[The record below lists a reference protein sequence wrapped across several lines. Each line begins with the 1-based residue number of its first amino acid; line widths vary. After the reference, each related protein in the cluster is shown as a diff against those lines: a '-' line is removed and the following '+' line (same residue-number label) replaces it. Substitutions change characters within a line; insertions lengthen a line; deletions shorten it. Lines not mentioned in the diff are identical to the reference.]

1 MQNERHQEE
10 SGGPN
15 ASEDSLEESI
25 KRVERLGKELEEGEE
40 EVSDQEETEVKRYN
54 ISVEDAKRR
63 VAENKDYLSSIA
75 NTPFSNALPQSHLE
89 RHQAYLL
96 FGGGY
101 LHSFKRLETVL
112 LGMTCFP
119 FSVIDAIIHFL
130 HNLFKRKPVKR
141 APGAKIEFQPLLS
154 ATPVYGDYD
163 LPKHIPGP
171 HMYVSHVLV
180 HEAVTKLIMELEG
193 CDYLTATGIGMD
205 MDTPTR
211 TPYGQ
216 SWQELVDEKQRRVQ
230 ENKANK
236 RKQKQPRKIF
246 KKSKV

>member
-75 NTPFSNALPQSHLE
+75 NTPFSNALPQPHLE

-96 FGGGY
+96 FGGY

-119 FSVIDAIIHFL
+119 FSLPSQPFQT
-130 HNLFKRKPVKR
+130 KTRKASTR
-141 APGAKIEFQPLLS
+141 CRNR
-154 ATPVYGDYD
+154 
-163 LPKHIPGP
+163 IPTTSICNTSLWRLRP
-171 HMYVSHVLV
+171 AETYS
-180 HEAVTKLIMELEG
+180 
-193 CDYLTATGIGMD
+193 
-205 MDTPTR
+205 R
-211 TPYGQ
+211 TPH
-216 SWQELVDEKQRRVQ
+216 VR
-230 ENKANK
+230 
-236 RKQKQPRKIF
+236 
-246 KKSKV
+246 